1 MYGQNINVS
10 QPVTTYSIYGYV
22 LALYT
27 YGPVNIGMRLRV
39 GGGEDVRRKEF
50 EVYGVKST
58 FTYMSSAY
66 VELTRKPTLAWTIT
80 N

>member
-39 GGGEDVRRKEF
+39 GHREAAKMCAERSSR
-50 EVYGVKST
+50 ST
-58 FTYMSSAY
+58 DSSLRSRTYLPPM
-66 VELTRKPTLAWTIT
+66 
-80 N
+80 